1 MCGRLT
7 PPGAR
12 SGLPHAI
19 GPDVPDLP
27 FDLPTT
33 FDDAMFDDMASDD
46 TAFDDTMHGG
56 APSSPFASLGLP
68 DALVDATVRLGFTT
82 PTPIQAAAVPPLLA
96 GRDLV
101 GVAGTG
107 TGKTAAF
114 GLPLL
119 AAVDPDLDAV
129 QGLVLAPTRELAL
142 QVADALASFA
152 AQIADIEVV
161 AVYGGAPYLPQ
172 KRALAGGAQ
181 VVVGT
186 PGRVIDHLE
195 RGTLQMDQV
204 RYLVL
209 DEADEMLAMGFAE
222 DVDTVLAAAA
232 QDRQTALFSATMP
245 PAIQKVAS
253 THLTEPVHVD
263 VGGKVGTT
271 TEVTHRYATV
281 PHRAKAAALRRVL
294 ALTDA
299 AATIVFVRTREA
311 AEQVGSE
318 LVEHGLAAAYL
329 SGDVAQNE
337 RERIVARLRD
347 GALDVV
353 VATDV
358 AARGLDVDRV
368 GLVVNLDLPGEPEA
382 YVHRTGR
389 TGRAGRTGEALTFV
403 TPAEL
408 GRLRRIERAL
418 RLTLVATTVPTA
430 SEVAVARTTRLL
442 EQAVARADSRSLD
455 SYRDAVAA
463 ALADRP
469 GTDPLDLLAR
479 VAAVATQGAAADA
492 AAEAELDTTLA
503 AARRKADRGP
513 DQRRDGRDDRRDS
526 RHDGR
531 RDDRSYEDRPA
542 RHRSGRPR
550 VPSDDRTVYRVSVG
564 HRDGVGPGALVGALT
579 GEGGLVGDQ
588 IGKIH
593 MFSGFSLIDIPGGL
607 PDDAAERISRARV
620 AGRRLNLRPDTGPL
634 VDRQRSDRQRGDRPR
649 TDRPRRS
656 AVPPATAP
664 SRRRPAS
671 R

>member
-1 MCGRLT
+1 MR
-7 PPGAR
+7 PPDRHPVIR

-19 GPDVPDLP
+19 GPDVPDLS
-27 FDLPTT
+27 TAYN
-33 FDDAMFDDMASDD
+33 DDAA
-46 TAFDDTMHGG
+46 
-56 APSSPFASLGLP
+56 PFAELGLP
-68 DALVDATVRLGFTT
+68 DALVAATARLGFTT
-82 PTPIQAAAVPPLLA
+82 PTPIQAAAVPQLLA
-96 GRDLV
+96 GHDLV

-152 AQIADIEVV
+152 AQIAGVQVV

-172 KRALAGGAQ
+172 KRALAAGAQ

-195 RGTLQMDQV
+195 RGTLRLDQV

-222 DVDTVLAAAA
+222 DVDKVLAAAS
-232 QDRQTALFSATMP
+232 DERQTALFSATMP
-245 PAIQKVAS
+245 PAIQAVANA
-253 THLTEPVHVD
+253 HLTAPVRVD

-271 TEVTHRYATV
+271 TDVTHQYATV

-294 ALTDA
+294 AMTDA

-329 SGDVAQNE
+329 SGDVAQTE

-408 GRLRRIERAL
+408 GRLRRIEKAL

-430 SEVAVARTTRLL
+430 QEVAAARTTRLL
-442 EQAVARADSRSLD
+442 ERAFSWDDGRALG
-455 SYRDAVAA
+455 SYHDAVAA
-463 ALADRP
+463 SLAHQP
-469 GTDPLDLLAR
+469 ETDLLDLLAR
-479 VAAVATQGAAADA
+479 IAAVATQGTAADT
-492 AAEAELDTTLA
+492 AAEAELDITLA
-503 AARRKADRGP
+503 TARRKADRGP
-513 DQRRDGRDDRRDS
+513 DQRRRDDRYD
-526 RHDGR
+526 DQPGR
-531 RDDRSYEDRPA
+531 Q
-542 RHRSGRPR
+542 RSGRPR
-550 VPSDDRTVYRVSVG
+550 LPSSDRTVYRVSVG
-564 HRDGVGPGALVGALT
+564 HRDGIGPGALVGALT

-607 PDDAAERISRARV
+607 PDEAAERISRTRV
-620 AGRRLNLRPDTGPL
+620 AGRRLNLRPDTGPHG
-634 VDRQRSDRQRGDRPR
+634 DRQR
-649 TDRPRRS
+649 TERPRR
-656 AVPPATAP
+656 PGP
-664 SRRRPAS
+664 RRTRPAP